1 MVEPDAH
8 LAPRDATTKQH
19 RQATPVPSETNPTA
33 DAQVGVSFKSIRQFF
48 ELSGSSEPVLPPS
61 NDERVTPQLVRCNI
75 VKRQSEKKVID
86 FGRTCRCCHNIWNV
100 VLHCPIG
107 RRNVALSRS
116 EGFAIAAPDAKIKT
130 PRELRGVVAK

>member
-8 LAPRDATTKQH
+8 LAPQDATTKQH

-48 ELSGSSEPVLPPS
+48 ELSGSSEPALPPS
-61 NDERVTPQLVRCNI
+61 NDERVTPRLVWCNN
-75 VKRQSEKKVID
+75 VKHQSEKKVID
-86 FGRTCRCCHNIWNV
+86 FGPACRCCHNIWNV
-100 VLHCPIG
+100 ASHCLIW
-107 RRNVALSRS
+107 RRNVALLCS
-116 EGFAIAAPDAKIKT
+116 EGFAIAAHDAKIKT